1 LKARLFLLVACIV
14 LVLSPAWA
22 QSRVSGNV
30 VVDHPQPKA
39 GNSGVVV
46 WLMPLDRTV
55 KVSPSSHRFRLAQ
68 RHKSFEPHLLVI
80 PLGTSVQFPNYDP
93 FFHNVFSLYDG
104 RRFDLGLYESGSS
117 RTVRFDRPGV
127 SYIFCNIHPQM
138 SAVIITVATQWYAV
152 TAANGQFA
160 FTNVPP
166 GRYRL
171 HVWYERAT
179 ADHLAR
185 AEREITVE
193 RDTQID
199 PIAIQTSR
207 MPTTHKNKYGLDYD
221 ENSGDDRSY

>member
-1 LKARLFLLVACIV
+1 MKARLVLLVTCVACLIA
-14 LVLSPAWA
+14 PAWA
-22 QSRVSGNV
+22 QSRVSGSV
-30 VVDHPQPKA
+30 VVDHPQPKT

-46 WLMPLDRTV
+46 WLTPLDRTV
-55 KVSPSSHRFRLAQ
+55 KVPPASHLFRLAQ
-68 RHKSFEPHLLVI
+68 RHKAFVPHLLVI
-80 PLGTSVQFPNYDP
+80 PVGTPVQFPNEDP

-117 RTVRFDRPGV
+117 RTVRFSHTGV

-138 SAVIITVATQWYAV
+138 SAVIITVATPWYAV

-160 FTNVPP
+160 FSDVPP
-166 GRYRL
+166 GRYKL

-179 ADHLAR
+179 AEHLAK
-185 AEREITVE
+185 AERDITVE
-193 RDTQID
+193 RDTRID

-221 ENSGDDRSY
+221 INSGNDRIY